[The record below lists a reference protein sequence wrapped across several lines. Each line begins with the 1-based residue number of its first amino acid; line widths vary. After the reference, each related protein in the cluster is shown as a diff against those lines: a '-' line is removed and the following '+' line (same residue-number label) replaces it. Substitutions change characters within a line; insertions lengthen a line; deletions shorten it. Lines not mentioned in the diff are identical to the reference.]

1 MKQDRLRGFEMV
13 FLTNYCLD
21 YSHNEAKY
29 EKQKEN
35 IEKNLTIS
43 GRDPE
48 TWRAITDLK
57 NKNDGEIK
65 Y

>member
-1 MKQDRLRGFEMV
+1 MV

-29 EKQKEN
+29 KKQKEN